1 VTVVA
6 ASYQWS
12 GHEDVSAEIIAAVAD
27 ATDRDPS
34 AVQPLYTVID
44 PDALDALFSYGQ
56 STAWS
61 GTLSFELDG
70 HRVSVDHTGEITV
83 DLASA
88 PEGDGEPE
96 DVTHPVTETEA
107 ETEA

>member
-1 VTVVA
+1 VTVAAA

-12 GHEDVSAEIIAAVAD
+12 GHGDVSAEVIAAVAD
-27 ATDRDPS
+27 ATGRDPS

-61 GTLSFELDG
+61 GELSFTLDG
-70 HRVSVDHTGEITV
+70 HDVTVDHTGEITV

-88 PEGDGEPE
+88 DDGDGDGE
-96 DVTHPVTETEA
+96 VV
-107 ETEA
+107 

>member
-1 VTVVA
+1 VTVAAA

-12 GHEDVSAEIIAAVAD
+12 GHEDVSAEVIAAVAD

-44 PDALDALFSYGQ
+44 PDALDSLFSYGQ

-61 GTLSFELDG
+61 GSLSFELDG
-70 HRVSVDHTGEITV
+70 HRVTVDHTGEITV

-88 PEGDGEPE
+88 AEGDGEAE
-96 DVTHPVTETEA
+96 HATHPETETETEA
-107 ETEA
+107 